1 MELNIIF
8 FLSLL
13 QANDKEEKKER
24 SEIKELVEKKVTEM
38 QDIFVAK
45 EGRIIENY
53 EQVVKVCDLFYQWLA
68 WKPSFTGKLNFPIK
82 VNLHK

>member
-1 MELNIIF
+1 M
-8 FLSLL
+8 
-13 QANDKEEKKER
+13 

-53 EQVVKVCDLFYQWLA
+53 EQVVKVCNVFYR
-68 WKPSFTGKLNFPIK
+68 
-82 VNLHK
+82 

>member
-53 EQVVKVCDLFYQWLA
+53 EQVVKVCDLFYQ
-68 WKPSFTGKLNFPIK
+68 
-82 VNLHK
+82 